1 MLRTP
6 PAKNDSSLFAVAATT
21 EEFTGAGK
29 IISGVR
35 EENFRPHSFWRE
47 KPTDTLMD
55 VGVNADPALVG
66 WDLSSLQCQ
75 LMFFNLVNLDF
86 HLLIKSYFQKVE

>member
-6 PAKNDSSLFAVAATT
+6 PAKNDSSLFAVATTT

-29 IISGVR
+29 IMSGVG
-35 EENFRPHSFWRE
+35 EEVLKPHSFWST
-47 KPTDTLMD
+47 KPIDTLMD
-55 VGVNADPALVG
+55 VGANADPALVG